1 MYPEVLESR
10 PFDQL
15 NVAQREHWYPLH
27 VPV

>member
-10 PFDQL
+10 LFDQL

-27 VPV
+27 VLV